1 MPGPNST
8 PWANTS
14 SGGAKVEGKTAL
26 RRAGLHSGQ
35 NAYGSPKAKAD
46 AVKKPRGDG
55 RGARR

>member
-14 SGGAKVEGKTAL
+14 SGGNRVEGKTAL

-35 NAYGSPKAKAD
+35 NAYGSRKAKAD
-46 AVKKPRGDG
+46 AVSRQRGAG
-55 RGARR
+55 RGTRR